1 MKLYRSALSNLNLG
15 FFKASRKRKALSTG
29 SATLALGLSIF
40 VFTGASDKSQL
51 NQSAALSV
59 ETTAGVEQMVQI
71 APRSLSRQRKD
82 FDKALG
88 ILADAAANNQKL
100 SEYQNRVQKRVTG
113 EALIAE
119 SGSGV
124 RVVKAASRR
133 AETIKAEPL
142 SADESNSAE
151 QQKSK
156 PGSVWAR
163 LKSFVGSPM
172 AESEQPS
179 ETAEEIAQID
189 SRMGGLV
196 TETKRAS
203 KKDAL
208 RLTVN
213 DMAFERNAAIDKWI
227 DWYTATQGGRRTMTI
242 GIDRSSAY
250 IDMARA
256 EFRATGVPEDL
267 VWLAHVESVWHA
279 EARSPAAAAGV
290 WQFIPRTATDY
301 GLTVEAGND
310 ERFDA
315 RKQTRVAAAYL
326 SDLYT
331 IFGDWALAMAAYNC
345 GEPRVMEAVVKNGRA
360 NFWELHEKS
369 LLPKE
374 TLNYVPKILAA
385 ITVARNAESYNVMP
399 SLIVDETV
407 AGR

>member
-1 MKLYRSALSNLNLG
+1 MKLYRSALSIFKLEL
-15 FFKASRKRKALSTG
+15 FKASRKRKVISTG

-40 VFTGASDKSQL
+40 FFTGAGDKNLVVQTAVPEIETI
-51 NQSAALSV
+51 AA
-59 ETTAGVEQMVQI
+59 AEQVAQI
-71 APRSLSRQRKD
+71 APRTLSRQRKD

-88 ILADAAANNQKL
+88 ILSDAAASDPKL
-100 SEYQNRVQKRVTG
+100 AEYQKRVHKRVKG
-113 EALIAE
+113 EAIIAE
-119 SGSGV
+119 TGSGL
-124 RVVKAASRR
+124 RVVRAASRR
-133 AETIKAEPL
+133 AEPIKVERL
-142 SADESNSAE
+142 SAEESNNAG
-151 QQKSK
+151 QQNTR

-172 AESEQPS
+172 EETSQPS
-179 ETAEEIAQID
+179 EAAEEISQTD
-189 SRMGGLV
+189 SRMLI
-196 TETKRAS
+196 TQTKRAS
-203 KKDAL
+203 KNGSA

-227 DWYTATQGGRRTMTI
+227 DWYTATRGGRRTMAI

-250 IDMARA
+250 LDMARA
-256 EFRATGVPEDL
+256 EFRTMGVPEDL

-279 EARSPAAAAGV
+279 EARSPAAAAGI

-360 NFWELHEKS
+360 NFWELHEKN

-385 ITVARNAESYNVMP
+385 ITVARDAERYDVMP
-399 SLIVDETV
+399 GSTSDEIV